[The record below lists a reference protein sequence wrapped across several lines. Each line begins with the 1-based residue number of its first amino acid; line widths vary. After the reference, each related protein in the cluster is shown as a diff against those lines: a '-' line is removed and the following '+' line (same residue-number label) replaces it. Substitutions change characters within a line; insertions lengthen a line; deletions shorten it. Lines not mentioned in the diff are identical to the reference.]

1 MYLSLPIFESLQ
13 HGDNVSFMHM
23 EPHSPSLILL
33 LPHKS
38 SLSSS
43 RIISSLL
50 LLRLCTCCRHHLE
63 WCFPDAFLLGLSLMG
78 TPHRDLPW
86 PHPLHPSPSPPML
99 LHSLTYSTYPFSRI
113 VLSNDFFYLLI
124 ILCIYLF
131 LLCLFILAAQAF
143 SNCSEQGLLFVVAH
157 GLLIAVASLLV
168 EHRL

>member
-1 MYLSLPIFESLQ
+1 
-13 HGDNVSFMHM
+13 
-23 EPHSPSLILL
+23 
-33 LPHKS
+33 
-38 SLSSS
+38 
-43 RIISSLL
+43 
-50 LLRLCTCCRHHLE
+50 
-63 WCFPDAFLLGLSLMG
+63 
-78 TPHRDLPW
+78 
-86 PHPLHPSPSPPML
+86 ML

-168 EHRL
+168 ENRL